1 MYSLRHIRQIGARA
15 HGIGPAFALLAAGFS
30 ASANAG
36 EWTITPSVE
45 VEQSVTDNAR
55 SVSEGQE
62 ADLITTTT
70 AGIDIAGEGRRAQLN
85 LNVDLSRDDF
95 WDNTELGG
103 LRQALIGR
111 GNIEAVEDLVFIDT
125 RASVNQRSL
134 ARGGTT
140 TATNR
145 TTNSADQTTIVNY
158 SITPNFGHR
167 YGNWAETDL
176 RYTFN
181 ETRFLDT
188 DVGEAGEQPDASRSH
203 KILGLLRSGPRFT
216 KFRWNLTSTRT
227 FTDNGSDRDVME
239 ASGEYAW
246 TRKISLLGSLG
257 REELENSGLN
267 EDDSAE
273 YFGRGGF
280 RLTPGPRTTIRFEA
294 GQRFGGINF
303 SGDASYRIGSSTV
316 IRASYE
322 EEVRTDRQALTAN
335 LNNTVVGPDGTLIDP
350 NTNLPASPNDSEL
363 DFLDQ
368 TTRQQNFNI
377 SLSGTS
383 GRNTF
388 TISGRGNIRTQEP
401 DGTSDT
407 VVTIGGTLNRR
418 IWPRLNGGVG
428 TSISVVTEA
437 ANGIEDYT
445 LRSNAFL
452 TYTFMEDLFG
462 SLRYNFLRR
471 DSDSDSSDLQENTL
485 SISLRKTF

>member
-1 MYSLRHIRQIGARA
+1 MYSLRHIRQFRA
-15 HGIGPAFALLAAGFS
+15 CAHAAGGAVALIAAGYS
-30 ASANAG
+30 AGAYAG
-36 EWTITPSVE
+36 EWTITPRVE

-55 SVSEGQE
+55 SASEGLE

-85 LNVDLSRDDF
+85 LNVDLARDDF
-95 WDNTELGG
+95 WDNTDLSG
-103 LRQALIGR
+103 LRQSLIGR
-111 GNIEAVEDLVFIDT
+111 GNIEALEDLVFIDT
-125 RASVNQRSL
+125 RASINQRSL
-134 ARGGTT
+134 ARGGTA
-140 TATNR
+140 TATDR
-145 TTNSADQTTIVNY
+145 TSNSADQSTIVNY
-158 SITPNFGHR
+158 TITPNFGHR

-176 RYTFN
+176 RYSFN

-188 DVGEAGEQPDASRSH
+188 DVGEAGEQPDDSRSH
-203 KILGLLRSGPRFT
+203 QIVGLLRSGPRFT
-216 KFRWNLTSTRT
+216 QFRWDFTSTRT
-227 FTDNGSDRDVME
+227 FTNNDSDRDVTE

-246 TRKISLLGSLG
+246 TRKIALLGSFG
-257 REELENSGLN
+257 REKLENSGLN

-273 YFGRGGF
+273 FFGLGGF
-280 RLTPGPRTTIRFEA
+280 RLTPGPRTSIRFEA
-294 GQRFGGINF
+294 GHRFGGINF

-335 LNNTVVGPDGTLIDP
+335 LNNAIVGPNGDLIDP
-350 NTNLPASPNDSEL
+350 NTNLPASPNDSDL

-377 SLSGTS
+377 SLNGTS

-388 TISGRGNIRTQEP
+388 TVFGRGNIRTQEP

-418 IWPRLNGGVG
+418 IWPKLDGGIG
-428 TSISVVTEA
+428 TNISVVTEA

-452 TYTFMEDLFG
+452 TYRLMQDFSG
-462 SLRYNFLRR
+462 SLRYDFLRR
-471 DSDSDSSDLQENTL
+471 DSDDNNSDLQENIL
-485 SISLRKTF
+485 SVSLRKTF